1 MSEENDKKVI
11 NDMFAGLVGII
22 LFILISI
29 TMVAWQENSA
39 NYYLEHPE
47 VVPGTVLFIG
57 VIIGFPLL
65 AYATLLTTRGIG
77 LIFNYAIAQGASK
90 EEELTI

>member
-11 NDMFAGLVGII
+11 NDMFAGLIGII

-29 TMVAWQENSA
+29 VMVSWPEKSA
-39 NYYLEHPE
+39 AYYLENPD

-57 VIIGFPLL
+57 ILIGFPLI

-77 LIFNYAIAQGASK
+77 LIFHYALSQGEV
-90 EEELTI
+90 EEELTL

>member
-29 TMVAWQENSA
+29 VMVAWPDRSA
-39 NYYLEHPE
+39 DYYLENPN

-57 VIIGFPLL
+57 ILIGFPLL

-77 LIFNYAIAQGASK
+77 LIFTYAIQQGTSQ
-90 EEELTI
+90 EEELSI

>member
-11 NDMFAGLVGII
+11 NDMFAGLFGII

-29 TMVAWQENSA
+29 VMVSWPENSA
-39 NYYLEHPE
+39 AYYLEHPN

-57 VIIGFPLL
+57 ILIGFPLI

-77 LIFNYAIAQGASK
+77 LIFHYALQQGAG